1 MIYDSPLWASDGWV
15 IPEVASF
22 KEEGLVTPEEWE
34 GEKGKLKICCSKV
47 VTAIFSPTSVS
58 RDRESRP
65 FFWWDFTRP
74 WNQDLCISICQL
86 VRDIKK
92 AKPPILQ
99 FTILSAS
106 KCFLKSL
113 KFIYTEKATKFCEIF
128 PLLLT
133 VCTEIKSKG
142 TILHNF
148 VAFSEYMNFKIKK
161 ARLKMS
167 LK

>member
-65 FFWWDFTRP
+65 FFWRDFTRP
-74 WNQDLCISICQL
+74 WDQDLCISICQL

-106 KCFLKSL
+106 KCFLKPL
-113 KFIYTEKATKFCEIF
+113 KFIYTEKATKFCEIS
-128 PLLLT
+128 T
-133 VCTEIKSKG
+133 VDFSYAVPVKSTVEISQ
-142 TILHNF
+142 NF
-148 VAFSEYMNFKIKK
+148 VAF
-161 ARLKMS
+161 
-167 LK
+167 